1 MTKTKQSLDTFDW
14 DAMAKE
20 TDFFGENAPEGMV
33 LEDDRTS
40 KTDKEEKPGEVEL
53 TKESEGSEEKTKSE
67 DVVTEDP
74 FAELSGEALE
84 DTEEDVV
91 KSVEKT
97 SATSYKDLY
106 TSLKSSG
113 ILAVEEE
120 EDETTEVTQ
129 DLLAERI
136 EQSIEKRFE
145 ESIKGLPGEL
155 KNIIKFVSNGG
166 NFYDII
172 SNYTEGAALEPDVDM
187 TDEANQEKVLRAIL
201 EEEGKDDELI
211 DSQIEFYKDSGKLA
225 NIANKYFDKWKK
237 DREKEVEAQVEQQK
251 LAKQQAAQN
260 QRTFKKEL
268 TTFISES
275 ESVKGLSINKKDAE
289 ELPDYISNTTVKLQ
303 DGRQITPFYRDL
315 FEAFKDKEKVVILA
329 KLVKNGFDFGDIKK
343 EVSTRQARE
352 IKNELQ
358 RQNKNQPK
366 EAHKTQKRLVDLID

>member
-1 MTKTKQSLDTFDW
+1 MTKIKQSLDSFDW

-20 TDFFGENAPEGMV
+20 ADFFGENAPEGMI
-33 LEDDRTS
+33 LEDEKTS
-40 KTDKEEKPGEVEL
+40 KTDKEEKPGEVDT
-53 TKESEGSEEKTKSE
+53 TKEPEGSKEKTENE
-67 DVVTEDP
+67 DEDGEDL
-74 FAELSGEALE
+74 FADLSGETLKS
-84 DTEEDVV
+84 TEEDET
-91 KSVEKT
+91 KGVEKT

-113 ILAVEEE
+113 ILEVEGE
-120 EDETTEVTQ
+120 EDEAVEVTQ

-166 NFYDII
+166 NFYDIV
-172 SNYTEGAALEPDVDM
+172 SNYTSSENLNPEVDM
-187 TDEANQEKVLRAIL
+187 TDEVNQERVLRAIL

-211 DSQIEFYKDSGKLA
+211 DSQIEFYKDSGKLES
-225 NIANKYFDKWKK
+225 IANKYFDKWKE
-237 DREKEVEAQVEQQK
+237 DREKEVEAQVEQQR

-260 QRTFKKEL
+260 QKAFKKEL

-343 EVSTRQARE
+343 EVSTKQARE